1 MTAKIAFFPSVA
13 KQVSPFLTAFQAD
26 KSMLPIMSIRLCTLL
41 KSLCKRFIKGE
52 LVTEATFPL
61 KILRLKP
68 SDKEQQLDYQKVDVG
83 FVAQQ
88 MLKEKSGKASSSIQ
102 NGMEKVFLLKQLL
115 NCLTKHQ

>member
-13 KQVSPFLTAFQAD
+13 KQVNPFLTAFQTD
-26 KSMLPIMSIRLCTLL
+26 KSMLPIVSIRLCTLL
-41 KSLCKRFIKGE
+41 KSLCNRFIKGE
-52 LVTEATFPL
+52 LMTEATFPL

-88 MLKEKSGKASSSIQ
+88 MLKQKSGK
-102 NGMEKVFLLKQLL
+102 L
-115 NCLTKHQ
+115 NERQVKFFNSE